1 MLRTRCPYCGR
12 PFSVSREEAAGI
24 LAQALAENA
33 RYGMR
38 ECPFCRRRVKIG
50 LAELRRVAPTV
61 APAGAE
67 SASPAPEAAASPSP
81 EPPAGMEAPV
91 PEPEEEAPPAP
102 TPRGRRKRTG
112 AAPSGPR
119 RSQRR
124 TGSSSPETEVT
135 PSAE

>member
-24 LAQALAENA
+24 LARALAENA

-50 LAELRRVAPTV
+50 LAELRRVAP
-61 APAGAE
+61 AGAE
-67 SASPAPEAAASPSP
+67 PASLAPETAASPSS
-81 EPPAGMEAPV
+81 EPPAGIEAPA

-102 TPRGRRKRTG
+102 TPRGRRKRTE
-112 AAPSGPR
+112 AASSGPK

-124 TGSSSPETEVT
+124 IGPSSPETEVT